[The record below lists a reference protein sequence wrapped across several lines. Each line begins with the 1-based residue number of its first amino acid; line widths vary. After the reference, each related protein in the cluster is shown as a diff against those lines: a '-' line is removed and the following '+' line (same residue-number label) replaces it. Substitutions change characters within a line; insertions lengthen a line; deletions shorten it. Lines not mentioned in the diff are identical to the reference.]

1 MVWILLFT
9 TAEID
14 WLKIGAVCKDL
25 PPDIWTQTTQTLL
38 RLGLIRPNR
47 QGTSYRLAPAGYELL
62 DRIGFPY
69 ARDKTYRCDPAVIQR
84 RVQTAELMLFL
95 DRLGAD
101 VFLQSPADKKEAL
114 SFLPSAML
122 RQKAASNI
130 LGNTKLYGFLYAA
143 ETVFVPYRI
152 TEDDRGLYAQNE
164 ERIFHVNSL
173 LCGKMPHV
181 VYTGAGSLD
190 ELMNILT
197 VQRPKSRKDHTDSY
211 LSAMQR
217 FSCPV
222 CLVPLSDNGLRQLR
236 IMTVPGYR
244 KKLCRYLLGSQYGK
258 PDNQWHDA
266 VHNRS
271 GERYQ
276 IGLGF
281 NCKDF
286 DKGLPKH
293 LIVLDFQREA
303 AQKLLTGQDII
314 LHSIGTDK
322 AEQILNLSEKL
333 PNLLAEPYRTKEG
346 RCLQCDTIIRP
357 NQKG

>member
-9 TAEID
+9 RAEID

-25 PPDIWTQTTQTLL
+25 PPDIWTQTAQTLL

-47 QGTSYRLAPAGYELL
+47 QGTSYRLTPEGYKLL

-69 ARDKTYRCDPAVIQR
+69 FRDKTYRCDPAVIQR
-84 RVQTAELMLFL
+84 RMQTAELMLFL

-114 SFLPSAML
+114 SFLPSVML
-122 RQKAASNI
+122 RQKTASNV
-130 LGNTKLYGFLYAA
+130 LGNTRLYGFVYAP
-143 ETVFVPYRI
+143 ETVFIPYRI

-164 ERIFHVNSL
+164 ERIYHVNSL
-173 LCGKMPHV
+173 LRGRKPNV
-181 VYTGAGSLD
+181 IYTGQSTP
-190 ELMNILT
+190 ENLMQTLMR
-197 VQRPKSRKDHTDSY
+197 QKPKGKRDHTDSY

-244 KKLCRYLLGSQYGK
+244 EKLCRYLLGSQYGK

-266 VHNRS
+266 VHSRS
-271 GERYQ
+271 GEQYQ
-276 IGLGF
+276 IGIDL

-286 DKGLPKH
+286 NKGLPKH
-293 LIVLDFQREA
+293 LIVLDFQRET
-303 AQKLLTGQDII
+303 AQKLLIGQDII
-314 LHSIGTDK
+314 LHTIEIK
-322 AEQILNLSEKL
+322 KVEQILELPIALPDLS
-333 PNLLAEPYRTKEG
+333 AEPYRTEEG
-346 RCLQCDTIIRP
+346 GYL
-357 NQKG
+357 NM

>member
-1 MVWILLFT
+1 MGWFLLFT
-9 TAEID
+9 RAELD

-25 PPDIWTQTTQTLL
+25 PPNICMTETRTLL
-38 RLGLIRPNR
+38 GLKLLRPNR
-47 QGTSYRLAPAGYELL
+47 QGTSYRLTPAGYELI
-62 DRIGFPY
+62 DRIGFSY
-69 ARDKTYRCDPAVIQR
+69 ARDKTYRCDMSVIQR
-84 RVQTAELMLFL
+84 RMQTAELMLCL
-95 DRLGAD
+95 DKLGAD
-101 VFLQSPADKKEAL
+101 VFLQSPADKKETL
-114 SFLPSAML
+114 SFLSSAML
-122 RQKAASNI
+122 RQKAASNV

-143 ETVFVPYRI
+143 ETVFIPYRI

-173 LCGKMPHV
+173 LCGRTPHV

-190 ELMNILT
+190 ELMHILT
-197 VQRPKSRKDHTDSY
+197 MQRPKSRKDYTDSY

-236 IMTVPGYR
+236 IMTIPGYR
-244 KKLCRYLLGSQYGK
+244 EKLCRYLLGSQYRK
-258 PDNQWHDA
+258 PTDQWHDA
-266 VHNRS
+266 VHSRS

-276 IGLGF
+276 IGLDF

-322 AEQILNLSEKL
+322 AEQILNLSGEL
-333 PNLLAEPYRTKEG
+333 PNLSAEPYRTKEG
-346 RCLQCDTIIRP
+346 RCLTV
-357 NQKG
+357 